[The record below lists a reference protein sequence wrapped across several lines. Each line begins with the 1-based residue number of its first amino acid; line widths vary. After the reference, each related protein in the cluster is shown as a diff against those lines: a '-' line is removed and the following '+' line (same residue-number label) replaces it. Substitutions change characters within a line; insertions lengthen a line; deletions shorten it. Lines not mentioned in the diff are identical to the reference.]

1 MEQLNE
7 IFLSIDKMFEGA
19 EIDYRE
25 LKNSALDSKF
35 FDDYH
40 NQRIVNSFLFNYSK
54 IQDKIGA
61 KLFREVLYAQ
71 KEIESKNML
80 MRDVL
85 NLLEKI
91 GVLNSANEWER
102 VREIRNAL
110 AHEYPFGVDERIE
123 NLQLAMEGYEL
134 IKKVYR
140 KLKEFAG

>member
-1 MEQLNE
+1 MEQINE

-19 EIDYRE
+19 EIDYKE
-25 LKNSALDSKF
+25 LKNSVLDSKF
-35 FDDYH
+35 FDDYMS
-40 NQRIVNSFLFNYSK
+40 QRIVNSFLFNYSK

-80 MRDVL
+80 MKDIL

-110 AHEYPFGVDERIE
+110 AHEYPFSVDERIE
-123 NLQLAMEGYEL
+123 NLQLAMEGYGL
-134 IKKVYR
+134 IKEVYR